1 MQRTH
6 RWCRPRSCQS
16 CASGQNNTKEKI
28 HFWCGEEKTFSWQMI
43 QKKIMIL
50 RTICNCL
57 EKTEQIPVETDW
69 QAECGGNT
77 AKLINLLHKS
87 MAYQVIITPY
97 KCREEKRN
105 IRAFRSIDQHPFGR
119 VGLVEYQTS
128 RNKWLMTCCMH
139 WADFSKPRSS
149 SFPLP

>member
-1 MQRTH
+1 
-6 RWCRPRSCQS
+6 
-16 CASGQNNTKEKI
+16 
-28 HFWCGEEKTFSWQMI
+28 MI

-57 EKTEQIPVETDW
+57 EKNEQVPVETDW

-97 KCREEKRN
+97 KYREQKRN

-119 VGLVEYQTS
+119 VGPV
-128 RNKWLMTCCMH
+128 
-139 WADFSKPRSS
+139 
-149 SFPLP
+149 